1 MIEKRDIDAAIA
13 ECLGK
18 RNPDA
23 NTCIKLAAFYTIKRE
38 LFGENESVV
47 AKNTKTDG
55 YSYSP
60 APDQKP
66 DEIVID
72 SDSEFARVI
81 AGRKQEEVWPVM
93 DELMDA
99 LKQLYPKLYNAV
111 MDRL

>member
-23 NTCIKLAAFYTIKRE
+23 STCIKLAAFYTIKNE
-38 LFGENESVV
+38 LFGEKEPVQDVPPS
-47 AKNTKTDG
+47 
-55 YSYSP
+55 YSYAP

-66 DEIVID
+66 DTIVLN

-81 AGRKQEEVWPVM
+81 QGREQEEIWPVM
-93 DELMDA
+93 DELMDT
-99 LKQLYPKLYNAV
+99 LRQIYPKLYNAV